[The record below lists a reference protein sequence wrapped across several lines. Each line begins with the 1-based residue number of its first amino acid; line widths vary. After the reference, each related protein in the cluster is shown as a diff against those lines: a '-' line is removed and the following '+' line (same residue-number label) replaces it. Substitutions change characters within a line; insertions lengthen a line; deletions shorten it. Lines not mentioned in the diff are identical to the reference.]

1 MGSSDTPPAQRVRSK
16 ASDFSEL
23 FRSANG
29 SRHSSRTGAGS
40 SPSSSPAPGEKPA
53 STKASSRRSMLPFLG
68 RKKPAERT
76 AVPAMPMPRKS
87 VGANAAYP
95 VTTVNTVRRSFGNG
109 HTVLMITPS
118 SYSLPVEPPLPSTVP
133 SMDAHAPS
141 LGSKLAAHFTP
152 LRSPSRNGKARHS
165 MMPPPTP
172 PIPSPSALSPPV
184 PEVRAPSIESQHSS
198 LRSRSTTP
206 RPLRG
211 PHSSAAENGGD
222 EEDFSD
228 LFTLPDQLKKPQ
240 RSPKTPS
247 ATSVHI
253 YLGDSPTKSG
263 ELTPTTPVTP
273 LTPSGPPLHFPIPP
287 STILSPRSLLP
298 DSSIPHYSSE
308 LTSLSSQGSKS
319 PSIRPSPARA
329 DSGRTLHSDFSSQD
343 ERHGSHRRN
352 TSVSGSD
359 TDTSRANDSTYS
371 GPSFRLSPVAP
382 KKSSSMK
389 SNHSASS
396 ATKASSGP
404 PPSVPLPSPPF
415 SPSSGSLGPRSAPG
429 PSPNRVVFPRP
440 RANTLSVTSNF
451 VVPCQALP
459 RSNHSSPPRSSRAIS
474 DATADATVDELR
486 EAFSQQRRK
495 NVQLQEYIVTITK
508 RYEDDRMAMTKNIE
522 KLERNIRKKMREIEG
537 LRWLVIHNGAV
548 SDIDAAA
555 NLARSSFSTQ
565 DGDALDAC
573 GPCPVSSG
581 PVASHPPFHQSV
593 PGQKGASSAMA
604 AAASTP
610 EFRSDALSSAA
621 SFSTTSLSETG
632 SLSTTPSLSVI
643 PERIDGI
650 SRAERQRLKEERRAS
665 KALRRMSAAS
675 SLTLGTDALIRSS
688 AAESPVN
695 PNFDPKQG
703 MDEVLE
709 KLHPFRH
716 A

>member
-1 MGSSDTPPAQRVRSK
+1 
-16 ASDFSEL
+16 
-23 FRSANG
+23 
-29 SRHSSRTGAGS
+29 
-40 SPSSSPAPGEKPA
+40 
-53 STKASSRRSMLPFLG
+53 
-68 RKKPAERT
+68 
-76 AVPAMPMPRKS
+76 
-87 VGANAAYP
+87 
-95 VTTVNTVRRSFGNG
+95 
-109 HTVLMITPS
+109 MITPPS
-118 SYSLPVEPPLPSTVP
+118 HSFTAEPPLPSKVA
-133 SMDAHAPS
+133 SLDAHVPT

-165 MMPPPTP
+165 MMQKPPLPAP
-172 PIPSPSALSPPV
+172 PVPSPAALSPPV
-184 PEVRAPSIESQHSS
+184 PEVRAPSIESQHAS

-211 PHSSAAENGGD
+211 LHSSAAENGD

-240 RSPKTPS
+240 QSPKTPS

-263 ELTPTTPVTP
+263 EITPTTPLTP

-287 STILSPRSLLP
+287 STILPPRSLT
-298 DSSIPHYSSE
+298 DSGIPRFSSE

-319 PSIRPSPARA
+319 PSRPSPARA

-343 ERHGSHRRN
+343 ERHSSHRRN

-359 TDTSRANDSTYS
+359 TDTSKAYDSTYS
-371 GPSFRLSPVAP
+371 ATSFKLSPVVP

-389 SNHSASS
+389 SKHSTSS
-396 ATKASSGP
+396 TTKTSSGP
-404 PPSVPLPSPPF
+404 PPSVPLPSPPL
-415 SPSSGSLGPRSAPG
+415 SPSPGSLGPRSAPG
-429 PSPNRVVFPRP
+429 PSPNRVAFPRP
-440 RANTLSVTSNF
+440 RANTLSVTSNLF
-451 VVPCQALP
+451 VPCQALP
-459 RSNHSSPPRSSRAIS
+459 KSNHSSPPRSGRAIS

-486 EAFSQQRRK
+486 DALSQQRRK
-495 NVQLQEYIVTITK
+495 NAQLQEYIVTITK
-508 RYEDDRMAMTKNIE
+508 RYEDDRMVMTKNIE
-522 KLERNIRKKMREIEG
+522 KLERNVRKKMREIEG

-565 DGDALDAC
+565 DGDAPDGVR
-573 GPCPVSSG
+573 GPCSLSST
-581 PVASHPPFHQSV
+581 PVASHHNAPPFHQSI
-593 PGQKGASSAMA
+593 PGHKAAGGTMGAAT
-604 AAASTP
+604 STA
-610 EFRSDALSSAA
+610 EFRSDALSSVA

-632 SLSTTPSLSVI
+632 SMSTTSLSVI

-650 SRAERQRLKEERRAS
+650 SRAERQRLKEERLAS
-665 KALRRMSAAS
+665 KALRRISAVS
-675 SLTLGTDALIRSS
+675 SLALGTDALTRSS
-688 AAESPVN
+688 SADSPVN